1 MTGADDGGRARH
13 PSARARGGHL
23 TGPVARLAPMLAP
36 GCGPHR
42 DVAWAVVAV
51 RGAEGRSPAAFRAA
65 YGLAAEDLDALED
78 GRIGLGDL
86 PATLRV
92 LTPVVAL
99 ARALQPRA
107 HRTDT
112 ERPAT

>member
-1 MTGADDGGRARH
+1 
-13 PSARARGGHL
+13 
-23 TGPVARLAPMLAP
+23 
-36 GCGPHR
+36 
-42 DVAWAVVAV
+42 
-51 RGAEGRSPAAFRAA
+51 
-65 YGLAAEDLDALED
+65 LAAEDLDALED

-92 LTPVVAL
+92 LTPVVGL